1 MLVSNLELEST
12 ALNNTALVYHC
23 VMAGAQALGAE
34 ELQSY
39 RQQSRQ
45 LVGELA
51 QVRQKGAKTLAAAIE
66 QQLEDLFAKQICE
79 KLLVNAVQ
87 GDIGREQAKKI
98 GDFLNESP
106 LRVLGYCVFANHIQL
121 LFMLEGECAPPDFV
135 ESIKQHS
142 GYAGW
147 HASSWIRQVPA
158 SSIMAKCAYLQEL
171 GKLDCALGKAGSQA
185 ELPHDEQQHT
195 QPQVD
200 FSHIS
205 VLAEQSL
212 QVMQN
217 IAGGLQ
223 DKLIVDCTLGGGG
236 HSELFLAAGARVI
249 GIDQDLSALQAAT
262 QRLQKYGQRF
272 SVLHGNFGQ
281 IARLLEGIGV
291 SSVDGI
297 FADIGV
303 SSHQIDTAERGF
315 SFMKPGPLDMRM
327 NPLAKLTA
335 ARIVN
340 TYTTRQL
347 TDMFYL
353 YGEERF
359 SAHIARKIVERRATS
374 TFETTNDLADF
385 IASITRR
392 KDAIHPAT
400 RCFQALR
407 IAVNDELGVLD
418 GLLQQAPGLLAPK
431 GVIAIISFHSL
442 EDRLVK
448 KNFLKHSQPTLDRPE
463 WPAPRP
469 NPDYCYL
476 NITKKPL
483 VATAEEIKLNPRSRS
498 AKLRAAQRV

>member
-1 MLVSNLELEST
+1 MLVSTSELENI
-12 ALNNTALVYHC
+12 APNNSVLVYHC
-23 VMAGAQALGAE
+23 VLATQQALSSL
-34 ELQSY
+34 ELQDY
-39 RQQSRQ
+39 NQQSRQ
-45 LVGELA
+45 LAVELA
-51 QVRQKGAKTLAAAIE
+51 QARQKGSKTLAANIA
-66 QQLEDLFAKQICE
+66 QQLEELFAKHICE
-79 KLLVNAVQ
+79 KLLVAAGSGPVGVQ
-87 GDIGREQAKKI
+87 QADNIAK
-98 GDFLNESP
+98 FLSDCSMP
-106 LRVLGYCVFANHIQL
+106 VAGYCVFANHLQL
-121 LFMLEGECAPPDFV
+121 LFILEGECSPPDFI
-135 ESIKQHS
+135 EELKQH
-142 GYAGW
+142 GGLADW
-147 HASSWIRQVPA
+147 HAGAWIRQVPA
-158 SSIMAKCAYLQEL
+158 AQIMQKCHYLAEL
-171 GKLDCALGKAGSQA
+171 GKLDCALAATQA
-185 ELPHDEQQHT
+185 SKRQQHDLL
-195 QPQVD
+195 PQDAAPTD

-212 QVMQN
+212 EVMQK

-223 DKLIVDCTLGGGG
+223 DKLVVDCTLGGGG

-249 GIDQDLSALQAAT
+249 GIDQDISALQAASL
-262 QRLQKYGQRF
+262 RLQKYGSHF
-272 SVLHGNFGQ
+272 TALHGNFGQ
-281 IARLLEGIGV
+281 IGDLLANIGIEH
-291 SSVDGI
+291 VDGI

-335 ARIVN
+335 AHIVN
-340 TYTTRQL
+340 TYSTKQL
-347 TDMFYL
+347 TELFYL

-359 SAHIARKIVERRATS
+359 SAHIARKIEERRAKQA
-374 TFETTNDLADF
+374 FRTTNDLADF

-418 GLLQQAPGLLAPK
+418 RLLQQAPALLSPK

-448 KNFLKHSQPTLDRPE
+448 KNFLKHAQPTLDRPE

-483 VATAEEIKLNPRSRS
+483 VATEVEIKLNSRSRS